1 MFILSESEKKEAL
14 EIEMRDK
21 YHNIGI
27 YSALSRGISI
37 AIAHNSSFRDPP
49 IPVVLLVNGRS
60 IIGEMTS
67 SGKKFY
73 NGEYDCDC
81 DCDYVFPPVP
91 FPELGQFGESVVSAS
106 PGYLLDSWLR
116 VRMHIEHGDATL
128 LVGLNVSR

>member
-1 MFILSESEKKEAL
+1 MFVLSENEKKEAL

-21 YHNIGI
+21 YRNIGI
-27 YSALSRGISI
+27 YSALSHGISI

-49 IPVVLLVNGRS
+49 MPVVLLVKGRS
-60 IIGEMTS
+60 IVGEMTS

-73 NGEYDCDC
+73 DEEC

-91 FPELGQFGESVVSAS
+91 FPELDQFGESVVSSS

-116 VRMHIEHGDATL
+116 VRMNIEHDDATL